1 MLLKFLQGSLIFFC
15 YRKMERC
22 VACCARN
29 IVELT
34 FADFTKKRKIANVLE
49 SNGLSL
55 FLANKEIVEL

>member
-1 MLLKFLQGSLIFFC
+1 
-15 YRKMERC
+15 MERR

-29 IVELT
+29 FVELT